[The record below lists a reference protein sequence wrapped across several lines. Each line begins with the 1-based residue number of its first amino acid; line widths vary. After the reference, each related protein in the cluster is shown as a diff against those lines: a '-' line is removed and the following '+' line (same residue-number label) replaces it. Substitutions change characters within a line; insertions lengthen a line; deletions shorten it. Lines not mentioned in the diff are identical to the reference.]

1 VSATP
6 LQSAEAEPPSPSLAQ
21 RIRNLGPRT
30 FQGRLTVAL
39 VLLIAVTLTLV
50 SLLVVNRLDDYFT
63 QQQRADLEIRRTTV
77 LQSVQALASREIC
90 PTCFVVL
97 DNTLN
102 PAVVKAFQSE
112 DVRRLVADQLAQS
125 NVRIRFGTL
134 DPTTDAPSFV
144 PASNGE
150 VDIPLRATPKEGQS
164 QERTTVGP
172 YFQSAGTLLQ
182 PYAIEV
188 TLSNPY
194 TFRAQA
200 LSNVTGLLAA
210 IALFAL
216 GLSVVTASFL
226 ARRFT
231 TPLRRLTEAS
241 RALAEGD
248 LSQRV
253 STDEVGAGSIELA
266 ELATQFNA
274 MANQVEESVEMI
286 RRDRDRSRDFLA
298 DVSHELRT
306 PIAALRTFNE
316 LLKGPAGRDGDARSE
331 FLESGGQQIDRLD
344 WLATN
349 LLELSKLDSG
359 LVLLEL
365 RPDDLRAAVE
375 DAVEQSDGTAKKRN
389 IALRLHLPDQPVR
402 LRHDPQRIGQ
412 VVSNL
417 VLNAIKFTPRGGSVD
432 VHLAAAEGG
441 ARIDVVD
448 TGVGI
453 DAAELP
459 HIFERFYRGS
469 QANEARGSG
478 SGLGLAIVRSIV
490 DMHGGSIDV
499 ESRVGNGSRFTVT
512 LPPDPRLVEGT
523 PAALQAAGIGS
534 ADWAEEPA
542 GAAAPDL
549 PARGASSGS
558 LNIRETSPTD
568 GS

>member
-6 LQSAEAEPPSPSLAQ
+6 LLSADADRPSSALGR
-21 RIRNLGPRT
+21 RIRNLGPKT
-30 FQGRLTVAL
+30 FQARLTVAL

-50 SLLVVNRLDDYFT
+50 SVLVVNRLDAYFT
-63 QQQRADLEIRRTTV
+63 QQQRADLELRSETV
-77 LQSVQALASREIC
+77 LRSVRTLTSNEIC
-90 PTCFVVL
+90 ASCFAVL

-102 PAVVKAFQSE
+102 PAVAKLFASDEAQRLLADTLAQA
-112 DVRRLVADQLAQS
+112 DVRV
-125 NVRIRFGTL
+125 RFGTL
-134 DPTTDAPSFV
+134 DPSTDMAVFV
-144 PASNGE
+144 PAENGE
-150 VDIPLRATPKEGQS
+150 FDIPLRAVPKEGQT
-164 QERTTVGP
+164 QEHTTVGP
-172 YFQSAGTLLQ
+172 LFASAGPLLQ

-194 TFRAQA
+194 TFRATA

-216 GLSVVTASFL
+216 GLSVVIASIL
-226 ARRFT
+226 TRRFT

-253 STDEVGAGSIELA
+253 PARELGASSIEMA
-266 ELATQFNA
+266 ELATQFNT
-274 MANQVEESVEMI
+274 MADRLEQSVEMI
-286 RRDRDRSRDFLA
+286 RNDRDRSRDFLA

-316 LLKGPAGRDGDARSE
+316 LLKGQAGTDSDARAE
-331 FLESGGQQIDRLD
+331 FLESGGQQIERLD

-375 DAVEQSDGTAKKRN
+375 SAVEQADGAARKRGV
-389 IALRLHLPDQPVR
+389 RLSHQLPDQPLR
-402 LRHDPQRIGQ
+402 IRHDPQRIGQ
-412 VVSNL
+412 VVTNL
-417 VLNAIKFTPRGGSVD
+417 VHNAIKFTPRGGSVE
-432 VHLAAAEGG
+432 VRLAPAGSG
-441 ARIDVVD
+441 ARIDVID

-453 DAAELP
+453 DEDELP
-459 HIFERFYRGS
+459 HVFERFYRGS

-490 DMHGGSIDV
+490 DMHGGAITV
-499 ESRVGNGSRFTVT
+499 ESQVGAGSRFTVT
-512 LPPDPRLVEGT
+512 LPPDPRMIAGT
-523 PAALQAAGIGS
+523 PAAQQAATEVDTEAGS
-534 ADWAEEPA
+534 PSTVD
-542 GAAAPDL
+542 AAPGFVT
-549 PARGASSGS
+549 RGTVAGS
-558 LNIRETSPTD
+558 RNIPETSPTD
-568 GS
+568 GL

>member
-1 VSATP
+1 
-6 LQSAEAEPPSPSLAQ
+6 LQSAEAEAASPSLAQ

-39 VLLIAVTLTLV
+39 VLLIAVTLILV

-63 QQQRADLEIRRTTV
+63 QQQRADLENRSDTV
-77 LQSVQALASREIC
+77 LTAVEQLARSDIC
-90 PTCFVVL
+90 GNCAVVGI
-97 DNTLN
+97 DNVLN
-102 PAVVKAFQSE
+102 PGVTKTFERDEVQ
-112 DVRRLVADQLAQS
+112 RLVADRLAQA

-134 DPTTDAPSFV
+134 DTTTDAPVFI
-144 PASNGE
+144 PAVNGE
-150 VDIPLRATPKEGQS
+150 VDIPLRATPRVGQS

-172 YFQSAGTLLQ
+172 FWQGSGSMAQ
-182 PYAIEV
+182 PFAVEV
-188 TLSNPY
+188 TMSNPY

-200 LSNVTGLLAA
+200 LSTVTGLLAA

-216 GLSVVTASFL
+216 GLSVVVASFL

-253 STDEVGAGSIELA
+253 STTEVGAGSVELA
-266 ELATQFNA
+266 ELATQFNT
-274 MANQVEESVEMI
+274 MADRVEESVDMI

-316 LLKGPAGRDGDARSE
+316 LLKGQAGGDPDARSE

-375 DAVEQSDGTAKKRN
+375 DAVEQAEGTARKRD
-389 IALRLHLPDQPVR
+389 IALRLHVPDRPVR
-402 LRHDPQRIGQ
+402 IRHDPQRIGQ

-432 VHLAAAEGG
+432 VHLAPAEGG

-453 DAAELP
+453 DEAELP

-490 DMHGGSIDV
+490 DMHGGSIEV
-499 ESRVGNGSRFTVT
+499 ESRVRHGSRFTVT
-512 LPPDPRLVEGT
+512 LPADPRLVDGT
-523 PAALQAAGIGS
+523 PAAQQAALTS
-534 ADWAEEPA
+534 ASDSAEEPPA
-542 GAAAPDL
+542 GASPEL
-549 PARGASSGS
+549 PVRGAPSGS

>member
-6 LQSAEAEPPSPSLAQ
+6 LQSADADPGSSSLAA
-21 RIRNLGPRT
+21 RLRGLGPKT
-30 FQGRLTVAL
+30 FQARLTIAL
-39 VLLIAVTLTLV
+39 VLLIAVTLILV
-50 SLLVVNRLDDYFT
+50 SMLVVNRLDDYFT
-63 QQQRADLEIRRTTV
+63 QQQRADLELRSQTV
-77 LQSVQALASREIC
+77 LDSVEAFAGESIC
-90 PTCFVVL
+90 RTCFVVL
-97 DNTLN
+97 DNTTN
-102 PAVVKAFQSE
+102 PGVVNYFAQDHVQRF
-112 DVRRLVADQLAQS
+112 LADTLAQS
-125 NVRIRFGTL
+125 DVRIRFGTL
-134 DPTTDAPSFV
+134 DTTTDIPVFV
-144 PASNGE
+144 PAADGE
-150 VDIPLRATPKEGQS
+150 VDIPLRATPKDGQS
-164 QERTTVGP
+164 QEHTTVGTLG
-172 YFQSAGTLLQ
+172 SAGSILQ

-253 STDEVGAGSIELA
+253 STVEVGAGSVELA
-266 ELATQFNA
+266 ELATQFNT
-274 MANQVEESVEMI
+274 MADRVQESVEII

-316 LLKGPAGRDGDARSE
+316 LLKGQAGADPADRSE
-331 FLESGGQQIDRLD
+331 FLESSGQQIDRLD

-365 RPDDLRAAVE
+365 RPDDLRAAIE
-375 DAVEQSDGTAKKRN
+375 DAVEQAEGAAAKRG
-389 IALRLHLPDQPVR
+389 ISLRLHLPDQPVR
-402 LRHDPQRIGQ
+402 IRHDPQRIGQ
-412 VVSNL
+412 VVTNL
-417 VLNAIKFTPRGGSVD
+417 VLNAIKFTGRSGSVD
-432 VHLAAAEGG
+432 VTLESAENG
-441 ARIDVVD
+441 ARIAVVD

-453 DAAELP
+453 DADELP

-490 DMHGGSIDV
+490 DMHGGSIEV
-499 ESRVGNGSRFTVT
+499 ESRVGGGSRFTVI
-512 LPPDPRLVEGT
+512 LPADPRMADGTATAQQGAVLSAADAADRAAGT
-523 PAALQAAGIGS
+523 PA
-534 ADWAEEPA
+534 P
-542 GAAAPDL
+542 
-549 PARGASSGS
+549 
-558 LNIRETSPTD
+558 ETAV
-568 GS
+568 

>member
-1 VSATP
+1 MSATP
-6 LQSAEAEPPSPSLAQ
+6 LQSADAEPASSSIAS

-30 FQGRLTVAL
+30 FQARLTVAL

-63 QQQRADLEIRRTTV
+63 TQQRADLKIRSDTV
-77 LQSVQALASREIC
+77 LRAVEQQTRSEIC
-90 PTCFVVL
+90 PTCVVVTQE
-97 DNTLN
+97 NTLN
-102 PAVVKAFQSE
+102 PAVVKAFARD
-112 DVRRLVADQLAQS
+112 DVQRYLSDSLAQAD
-125 NVRIRFGTL
+125 VHVRFGRL
-134 DPTTDAPSFV
+134 DATTDAPVFV
-144 PASNGE
+144 PASDG
-150 VDIPLRATPKEGQS
+150 DMRIPLRATPKEGQT
-164 QERTTVGP
+164 QEHTTVEPSFGL
-172 YFQSAGTLLQ
+172 AGTIKQ

-194 TFRAQA
+194 TYRAQA
-200 LSNVTGLLAA
+200 LSNLTGLLAA
-210 IALFAL
+210 IALFVL
-216 GLSVVTASFL
+216 GLSVVIASIL
-226 ARRFT
+226 TRRFT

-248 LSQRV
+248 LTRRV
-253 STDEVGAGSIELA
+253 PADEVGEGSVELA
-266 ELATQFNA
+266 ELAAQFNT
-274 MANQVEESVEMI
+274 MADRVEESVEMI

-316 LLKGPAGRDGDARSE
+316 LLKGQAADDPEARSE

-375 DAVEQSDGTAKKRN
+375 DAVEQAEGAASKRGVT
-389 IALRLHLPDQPVR
+389 LKLHLPDNPLRV
-402 LRHDPQRIGQ
+402 RHDPQRIGQ

-417 VLNAIKFTPRGGSVD
+417 VLNAIKFTQRGGAVD
-432 VHLAAAEGG
+432 VHLEPAESG
-441 ARIDVVD
+441 ARIDVID

-453 DAAELP
+453 DADEMP
-459 HIFERFYRGS
+459 HIFERFYRGA
-469 QANEARGSG
+469 QASEARGSG

-490 DMHGGSIDV
+490 DMHGGTIEV
-499 ESRVGNGSRFTVT
+499 ESSVGNGSRFSVI
-512 LPPDPRLVEGT
+512 LPADPRQVAGT
-523 PAALQAAGIGS
+523 PAAQEATVVSAADEATPSGTDSTVVGPASQA
-534 ADWAEEPA
+534 
-542 GAAAPDL
+542 
-549 PARGASSGS
+549 